1 MKGGELT
8 INSKDW
14 EWYGTSLLNVLW
26 AEPCWETKQKEVEK
40 RLVERSGW
48 VDAYVVCALVAGGGT
63 GMSSEQSTSL
73 LVSCPTTDSFIIAV
87 LKFSIMR
94 RWLST
99 MLCHSQAVRFSND
112 D

>member
-73 LVSCPTTDSFIIAV
+73 DTSWPTTASFFIAF
-87 LKFSIMR
+87 LKFAIISF
-94 RWLST
+94 WLST
-99 MLCHSQAVRFSND
+99 ILCQVHAVR
-112 D
+112 